1 MSHVSFQGDTSW
13 AYGVSH
19 SNSQKVSYL
28 GRKSGNAL
36 QKGLLWRLWRL
47 VNCRGTR
54 GSETSGGTMKD
65 LYRQTHIEPINM
77 VQ

>member
-1 MSHVSFQGDTSW
+1 MVFF
-13 AYGVSH
+13 ASH

-36 QKGLLWRLWRL
+36 QKGLLWRL

-65 LYRQTHIEPINM
+65 LDKPILNPSYGSKALASILIFTPT
-77 VQ
+77 